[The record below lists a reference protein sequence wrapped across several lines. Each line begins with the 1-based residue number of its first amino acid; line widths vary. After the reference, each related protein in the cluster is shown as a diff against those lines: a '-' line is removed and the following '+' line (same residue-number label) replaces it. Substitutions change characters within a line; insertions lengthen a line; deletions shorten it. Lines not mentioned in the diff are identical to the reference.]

1 MVTVEERRVINLET
15 EIDIYPLLYIKD
27 NKNLRYSAG
36 TSVQDSA
43 VTYMGLESRREWI
56 CVLWIV
62 DSLYSRKHYKTNIH
76 EF

>member
-15 EIDIYPLLYIKD
+15 EIDTYPLLYIKD
-27 NKNLRYSAG
+27 NKNLQYSTG
-36 TSVQDSA
+36 NSVQDSA

-76 EF
+76 QF